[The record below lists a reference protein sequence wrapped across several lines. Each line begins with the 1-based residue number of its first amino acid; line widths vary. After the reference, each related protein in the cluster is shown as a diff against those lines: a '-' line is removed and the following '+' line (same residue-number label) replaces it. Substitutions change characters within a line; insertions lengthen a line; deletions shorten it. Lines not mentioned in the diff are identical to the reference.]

1 MNLELCE
8 WLSQGGEQQEQAVVC
23 SILANECS
31 AFLNGT
37 LAEYWDDKG
46 ITVPV
51 WAWTNLLAHG
61 DEDRITDAVLRP
73 RCARWTARNWSVARS
88 YLALEILGL
97 LDESLSLE
105 DLQCEV
111 LVPLEL
117 ELSSRPE
124 VSRWT
129 PTEWLEE
136 VDSALRNEHSTRL

>member
-1 MNLELCE
+1 MRERTVGCGL
-8 WLSQGGEQQEQAVVC
+8 
-23 SILANECS
+23 LANECS

-46 ITVPV
+46 LTVPV

-61 DEDRITDAVLRP
+61 DEDRIADAVLRP
-73 RCARWTARNWSVARS
+73 RCTRARAREWATTRS

-97 LDESLSLE
+97 LDESLCLE
-105 DLQCEV
+105 ELQCEV

-117 ELSSRPE
+117 ELSTRPE

-129 PTEWLEE
+129 PGEWLDE
-136 VDSALRNEHSTRL
+136 VDAALRNEHSTRL

>member
-1 MNLELCE
+1 VEEKMNKRER
-8 WLSQGGEQQEQAVVC
+8 AVGC
-23 SILANECS
+23 SVLANECS

-46 ITVPV
+46 LTVPV

-61 DEDRITDAVLRP
+61 DEDRITDAVVRP
-73 RCARWTARNWSVARS
+73 RCTRRMAGDWSTARS

-105 DLQCEV
+105 ELQCEV

-117 ELSSRPE
+117 ELSAQSE
-124 VSRWT
+124 VSGWN
-129 PTEWLEE
+129 PTQWLEA
-136 VDSALRNEHSTRL
+136 VDAALRNEHSTRL

>member
-1 MNLELCE
+1 MDKRER
-8 WLSQGGEQQEQAVVC
+8 AVGC
-23 SILANECS
+23 SVLANECS

-37 LAEYWDDKG
+37 LAEYWHDKG
-46 ITVPV
+46 LTVPV

-61 DEDRITDAVLRP
+61 DEDRIADAVIRP
-73 RCARWTARNWSVARS
+73 RCARAKARNWATARS

-105 DLQCEV
+105 ELQCEV

-117 ELSSRPE
+117 ELSSRSH

-129 PTEWLEE
+129 PSQWLDE
-136 VDSALRNEHSTRL
+136 VDTALRNEHASRL

>member
-1 MNLELCE
+1 VEEEKMNKRER
-8 WLSQGGEQQEQAVVC
+8 AVGC
-23 SILANECS
+23 SVLANECS

-46 ITVPV
+46 LTVPV

-61 DEDRITDAVLRP
+61 DEDRIADAVVRP
-73 RCARWTARNWSVARS
+73 RCARRMAGDWSTARS

-105 DLQCEV
+105 ELQCEV

-117 ELSSRPE
+117 ELSASPE
-124 VSRWT
+124 VGHWS
-129 PTEWLEE
+129 PTQWLEA
-136 VDSALRNEHSTRL
+136 VDAVLRNEHSTRL

>member
-1 MNLELCE
+1 MDKRER
-8 WLSQGGEQQEQAVVC
+8 AVSC
-23 SILANECS
+23 SVLANECS

-37 LAEYWDDKG
+37 LAEYWDDNG
-46 ITVPV
+46 MTVPV

-61 DEDRITDAVLRP
+61 DEDRIADAVIRP
-73 RCARWTARNWSVARS
+73 RCTRVMDHSWTTERS

-105 DLQCEV
+105 ELQCEV

-129 PTEWLEE
+129 SSQWLDE
-136 VDSALRNEHSTRL
+136 VDTALRNEHSTRL